1 MLHTLTYLHYSTYV
15 QMYTHSTCG
24 DRLLSF
30 WQRRNA
36 LFYHYN
42 IKFSKVYILEHIRD
56 LEVCL
61 GCQGPLKFELV
72 RNGIVKKG
80 QNNLNF
86 MLLKALPKWSK
97 TSPFLLYNPWYSGEG
112 FRPIDPLERP
122 RPLAET
128 AYKCLYTFPL
138 FWLRPCQPKVH

>member
-1 MLHTLTYLHYSTYV
+1 M
-15 QMYTHSTCG
+15 
-24 DRLLSF
+24 
-30 WQRRNA
+30 RR
-36 LFYHYN
+36 FIIIN

-86 MLLKALPKWSK
+86 MLLKALPKCDGHCK
-97 TSPFLLYNPWYSGEG
+97 
-112 FRPIDPLERP
+112 
-122 RPLAET
+122 
-128 AYKCLYTFPL
+128 
-138 FWLRPCQPKVH
+138 